1 MKSDLMTLPGSTSA
15 TSSPGSVAGPSPC
28 GGPDSKALPESGPAP
43 VPVSR
48 FRALESDR
56 ATPTS
61 ATFGPLFTRSS
72 PSGDL
77 QRCLASRLRARMDV
91 NGSPEFALTWKDWDM
106 PAGEPICALRASG
119 RRTGDKGCSGWPT
132 PKSSPSSMFA
142 EDEATFA
149 ARDKHSRPGSADTLA
164 RAAQLAAWPT
174 PDTNTCGGAQDAEKR
189 KAGGHTPRL
198 QDAVLLAAW
207 PTPNTMEGGQTSRG
221 GKRKGEPL
229 MGGLVGW
236 ATPPAEDA
244 ESAGMRHSRGVAD
257 TLTAQAGQG
266 LAGWQTPMASDGKPP
281 RDMAKRLKTDRQTR
295 DPNCSGSYKM
305 DLSDQVGLTGP
316 ASTSCPAGT
325 GKRGV
330 LRPGHSRWLM
340 GYPAAWDSCGAT
352 AMQSCR
358 KSRRSS

>member
-1 MKSDLMTLPGSTSA
+1 LKSNLTTLQDSTSA
-15 TSSPGSVAGPSPC
+15 ISSPGSVAGLSPC
-28 GGPDSKALPESGPAP
+28 GGQDSKALPESGPAP
-43 VPVSR
+43 VRVSR

-56 ATPTS
+56 DTQTS

-77 QRCLASRLRARMDV
+77 QRCLESRLRARMDV

-106 PAGEPICALRASG
+106 PAGEPICALRASE

-132 PKSSPSSMFA
+132 PMAGTKA
-142 EDEATFA
+142 TEDYNEA
-149 ARDKHSRPGSADTLA
+149 G
-164 RAAQLAAWPT
+164 
-174 PDTNTCGGAQDAEKR
+174 NTDSGRRTVELC
-189 KAGGHTPRL
+189 
-198 QDAVLLAAW
+198 
-207 PTPNTMEGGQTSRG
+207 
-221 GKRKGEPL
+221 
-229 MGGLVGW
+229 GW
-236 ATPPAEDA
+236 ATPTVRDLRNSGGDGKNPRCLVRQ
-244 ESAGMRHSRGVAD
+244 SALASWPTPD

-266 LAGWQTPMASDGKPP
+266 A
-281 RDMAKRLKTDRQTR
+281 
-295 DPNCSGSYKM
+295 
-305 DLSDQVGLTGP
+305 
-316 ASTSCPAGT
+316 TSCPAAT

>member
-1 MKSDLMTLPGSTSA
+1 
-15 TSSPGSVAGPSPC
+15 
-28 GGPDSKALPESGPAP
+28 
-43 VPVSR
+43 
-48 FRALESDR
+48 
-56 ATPTS
+56 
-61 ATFGPLFTRSS
+61 
-72 PSGDL
+72 
-77 QRCLASRLRARMDV
+77 MDV

-106 PAGEPICALRASG
+106 PAGEPICALRASE
-119 RRTGDKGCSGWPT
+119 RRTGDKGCFGWHTPTVRDLRNSGGDGKNP
-132 PKSSPSSMFA
+132 
-142 EDEATFA
+142 
-149 ARDKHSRPGSADTLA
+149 RDLVRQVALTH
-164 RAAQLAAWPT
+164 WPT
-174 PDTNTCGGAQDAEKR
+174 PDTNECGGPQEPAKR
-189 KAGGHTPRL
+189 RAGGHSPRV
-198 QDAVLLAAW
+198 QDVALLAAW

-221 GKRKGEPL
+221 GKRKGEAL

-236 ATPPAEDA
+236 PTPQAHDSQEQGKGREMTATGRIRTHNGSDVSANLPMVAGWATPRAEDA

-266 LAGWQTPMASDGKPP
+266 LPLAGWGTPRVTTNGGNGNPSRGADGK
-281 RDMAKRLKTDRQTR
+281 AL
-295 DPNCSGSYKM
+295 
-305 DLSDQVGLTGP
+305 LEDQVHGI